1 MAKLGDLVVRIGA
14 NTKGFNAKLGTLK
27 SQIRKDT
34 KNIAAMGRNMSMG
47 ITAPLVAIGATSFKV
62 AADFEQSMAKVKA
75 VSGAT
80 GDEFKKLQDN
90 AKELG
95 RTTRFTASEVSALQ
109 LEYAKLGFSADEIT
123 QVTGA
128 TLNLAQATGSDLAQ
142 SAEVAGATL
151 RAFGLNASETE
162 RVTDVMAASFSSS
175 ALDINSF
182 QDAMKFVAPVAK
194 AAGVSL
200 EEATAMLG
208 QLANNGIKGSNAGTS
223 LRRILQ
229 EVAGTGQP
237 FSEAMKKSAD
247 EVINLADAKDE
258 VGRTASSAFLVLK
271 EGMGDVAGLTTEL
284 QHAEG
289 AAAGMAAIMD
299 DTAEGAMKRMQSAVE
314 GAQIEIG
321 AALAPTMIKLANI
334 VGDLATRFSE
344 MSDGGQLVIM
354 AVSGIAAAIGPVLYM
369 LPNVA
374 QGFNIAKIALKSL
387 NATALAN
394 PYVAVAAAVISLA
407 GAFYL
412 LSKRQNSTQ
421 KAQSQL
427 NAIQRKADDLY
438 AEEASELELLRFQY
452 REAAGDLD
460 KRKELLLKMQQIA
473 PDTLGDLDAEK
484 TSYEDL
490 SVAVDGYLGTLKKQ
504 IALDLGKEEL
514 TAALEEQI
522 KLEREAERLAL
533 DRQKLT
539 LAAEK
544 AEKKFNE
551 TKKTGTRYEIFRAKG
566 AMINARA
573 ELSAGQSLSR
583 QQNESNQAIED
594 QKALV
599 AALEGEYL
607 QLTATILE
615 NNNAA
620 AGGGGG
626 GSTREMPDAKNGAN
640 LQAEAFEKLGTTL
653 EDVLE
658 PIKKPES
665 FTVNLELGEIEEFD
679 MGEEIF
685 GDEES
690 FAAAGD
696 VIIKKLDEIKE
707 KSEMVMARASTLG
720 DSLGATFAN
729 LRNQGTEIKM
739 ALESG
744 LITPLE
750 AMEQKSESSKNAI
763 RSLARDGIMALINL
777 AKMNVIANA
786 TSPANAGNLLSG
798 GLATPAFIVAGLSM
812 LEGFLGG
819 MTAFADGGIVSG
831 PTMGLVGEYPG
842 AKTNPEVI
850 APLDKLR
857 SMMGGQNVVVTGRL
871 SGRDILL
878 SSEMSNI
885 DRNRVRGY

>member
-14 NTKGFNAKLGTLK
+14 NTTNFNAKLGALK

-182 QDAMKFVAPVAK
+182 QDSMKFVAPVAK

-237 FSEAMKKSAD
+237 FSEAMKMSAD

-258 VGRTASSAFLVLK
+258 VGRSASSAFLVLK

-284 QHAEG
+284 QGAEG

-299 DTAEGAMKRMQSAVE
+299 DTAQGAMKRMQSAIE

-321 AALAPTMIKLANI
+321 TALAPTMIKLAGI
-334 VGDLATRFSE
+334 VADLAQKFSE
-344 MSDGGQLVIM
+344 MSDGGKGLVFALT
-354 AVSGIAAAIGPVLYM
+354 AVAGGIGPVLM
-369 LPNVA
+369 VLPNLLKGIRLA
-374 QGFNIAKIALKSL
+374 RLAFAAL
-387 NATALAN
+387 NRTMLAN
-394 PYVAVAAAVISLA
+394 PFGAVAVAIGLVVGALISMNNA
-407 GAFYL
+407 SSEGS
-412 LSKRQNSTQ
+412 SK
-421 KAQSQL
+421 
-427 NAIQRKADDLY
+427 
-438 AEEASELELLRFQY
+438 
-452 REAAGDLD
+452 
-460 KRKELLLKMQQIA
+460 
-473 PDTLGDLDAEK
+473 
-484 TSYEDL
+484 
-490 SVAVDGYLGTLKKQ
+490 VDNLKKS
-504 IALDLGKEEL
+504 LGGL
-514 TAALEEQI
+514 GLEEQKQAI
-522 KLEREAERLAL
+522 ENTTTAQKALIAELE
-533 DRQKLT
+533 
-539 LAAEK
+539 
-544 AEKKFNE
+544 AEKKAVEAIPKYKRNKYEIPRLTKEIAAANADLEAMQSLSAGVDLKIKAAAESTNE
-551 TKKTGTRYEIFRAKG
+551 AGAEIDLLGNNASTAATDIDALNKSVETATKKINDKSKTLGFLINQLEEVPNENIWQPIDKGAKATTQTLGELMTMLEETPVTTFGEEINTANTFLQAMTDTATTFGNIIGSAFASMISGAKSG
-566 AMINARA
+566 KEAMKEMAKAIISAALAASQASIIEAMINSGKFTGPAA
-573 ELSAGQSLSR
+573 P
-583 QQNESNQAIED
+583 IVIP
-594 QKALV
+594 ALV
-599 AALEGEYL
+599 ASGVAL
-607 QLTATILE
+607 
-615 NNNAA
+615 
-620 AGGGGG
+620 
-626 GSTREMPDAKNGAN
+626 
-640 LQAEAFEKLGTTL
+640 
-653 EDVLE
+653 V
-658 PIKKPES
+658 
-665 FTVNLELGEIEEFD
+665 
-679 MGEEIF
+679 
-685 GDEES
+685 
-690 FAAAGD
+690 
-696 VIIKKLDEIKE
+696 
-707 KSEMVMARASTLG
+707 
-720 DSLGATFAN
+720 
-729 LRNQGTEIKM
+729 
-739 ALESG
+739 SG
-744 LITPLE
+744 LF
-750 AMEQKSESSKNAI
+750 SS
-763 RSLARDGIMALINL
+763 L
-777 AKMNVIANA
+777 
-786 TSPANAGNLLSG
+786 P
-798 GLATPAFIVAGLSM
+798 
-812 LEGFLGG
+812 
-819 MTAFADGGIVSG
+819 AFADGGIVSG
-831 PTMGLVGEYPG
+831 PTMGLIGEYPG

-857 SMMGGQNVVVTGRL
+857 SMMGGQNVVVTGKI

-878 SSEMSNI
+878 TSERNAI
-885 DRNRVRGY
+885 DRNRVRGF

>member
-14 NTKGFNAKLGTLK
+14 NTKGFNAKLGALK
-27 SQIRKDT
+27 GQIRKDT

-123 QVTGA
+123 EVTAA

-182 QDAMKFVAPVAK
+182 QDSMKYVAPVAK

-208 QLANNGIKGSNAGTS
+208 QLANNGIKGSQAGTS

-229 EVAGTGQP
+229 EVAGTGRP

-284 QHAEG
+284 QGAEG

-299 DTAEGAMKRMQSAVE
+299 DTAEGAMKRMQSAIE

-321 AALAPTMIKLANI
+321 TALAPTMIKLANT
-334 VGDLATRFSE
+334 VAGLATRFSE
-344 MSDGGQLVIM
+344 MSDGGKGLIFVL
-354 AVSGIAAAIGPVLYM
+354 AGLAGGIGPILM
-369 LPNVA
+369 ILPGLI
-374 QGFNIAKIALKSL
+374 QGINLAKTAMGLL
-387 NATALAN
+387 NLTMLAN
-394 PYVAVAAAVISLA
+394 PFVLAATAIMGVVGAVALLYSGATDAEKEVQKLREELDGLDQDEGARVAAARIEAQRQAIEKQRTAVEALRKTSQMGDAIERRMHTQSLMRQQEELAAMEDVLA
-407 GAFYL
+407 GYIEIQREQQAAADATNNEVLDEAIDETSSKVSRLVKLYGGDAGLTREMFEANNAAYL
-412 LSKRQNSTQ
+412 LSQ
-421 KAQSQL
+421 
-427 NAIQRKADDLY
+427 
-438 AEEASELELLRFQY
+438 EL
-452 REAAGDLD
+452 
-460 KRKELLLKMQQIA
+460 
-473 PDTLGDLDAEK
+473 
-484 TSYEDL
+484 
-490 SVAVDGYLGTLKKQ
+490 
-504 IALDLGKEEL
+504 
-514 TAALEEQI
+514 
-522 KLEREAERLAL
+522 
-533 DRQKLT
+533 
-539 LAAEK
+539 
-544 AEKKFNE
+544 
-551 TKKTGTRYEIFRAKG
+551 
-566 AMINARA
+566 
-573 ELSAGQSLSR
+573 
-583 QQNESNQAIED
+583 
-594 QKALV
+594 
-599 AALEGEYL
+599 
-607 QLTATILE
+607 
-615 NNNAA
+615 
-620 AGGGGG
+620 
-626 GSTREMPDAKNGAN
+626 KN
-640 LQAEAFEKLGTTL
+640 LGTTL

-658 PIKKPES
+658 PDKKIKS
-665 FTVNLELGEIEEFD
+665 FIDNLELGEIEEFD
-679 MGEEIF
+679 MEEEIF
-685 GDEES
+685 GDEEN

-707 KSEMVMARASTLG
+707 KSQMVMATASTLG

-729 LRNQGTEIKM
+729 LKNQGTEIKL

-750 AMEQKSESSKNAI
+750 AMEQKSESSKKAI

-819 MTAFADGGIVSG
+819 MTAFKDGGIVSG

-857 SMMGGQNVVVTGRL
+857 SMMGGQNVVVTGKI

-878 SSEMSNI
+878 TSERNAI
-885 DRNRVRGY
+885 DRNRVRGF